1 MDTLNLG
8 IKIKWTLQLPPII
21 SKEHPFPSPISKLKH
36 HLTVFFNFRI
46 FLQLQVLSW
55 GVFTVQKLPTF
66 VFSFLALT
74 KKKKKKRI
82 KKKKEVVL
90 HQVVCGLELAWLILN
105 LVWNLIFW
113 TNKLCNI
120 FVIQWYSSTQSLEK
134 YIYIYILLVGTL
146 STICSA
152 TGLDLPSSFKCC

>member
-21 SKEHPFPSPISKLKH
+21 SKEHRFPSPISKLKH

-74 KKKKKKRI
+74 K

-134 YIYIYILLVGTL
+134 YIYIYIFLLVGTL
-146 STICSA
+146 STVCSA

>member
-1 MDTLNLG
+1 MDTFNLG

-21 SKEHPFPSPISKLKH
+21 SKEHRFPSPISKLKH
-36 HLTVFFNFRI
+36 HLTDTVFFNFRI

-74 KKKKKKRI
+74 KKKKKK
-82 KKKKEVVL
+82 KEVVL

-113 TNKLCNI
+113 TNKLCSI

-134 YIYIYILLVGTL
+134 QIEIFLLVGTL
-146 STICSA
+146 SMYVLQLA
-152 TGLDLPSSFKCC
+152 